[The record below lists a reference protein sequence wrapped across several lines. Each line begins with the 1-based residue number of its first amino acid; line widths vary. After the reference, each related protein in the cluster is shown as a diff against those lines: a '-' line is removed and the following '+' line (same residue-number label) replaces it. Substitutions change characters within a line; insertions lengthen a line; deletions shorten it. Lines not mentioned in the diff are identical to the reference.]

1 MQLIAAP
8 DRFLPPRISRILLEQ
23 VYIAAACFF
32 WLAILSVAGFF
43 CAALGLCEWLAP
55 LRPAFARPI

>member
-8 DRFLPPRISRILLEQ
+8 VRFLPPKISRILLEPLY
-23 VYIAAACFF
+23 VAAACFF
-32 WLAILSVAGFF
+32 WLAILSFAGFF
-43 CAALGLCEWLAP
+43 CAALGLCAWLVP